1 MKVITVSQL
10 NRYVK
15 SLLEG
20 DQNLASVY
28 IGGEISN
35 FTNHY
40 KSGHLYL
47 SLKDEGALVRAVMF
61 RAYASKLQFRPE
73 NGMKVIVK
81 ARVSLYEKDGSFQIY
96 IEEMQPDGVGALQV
110 AYEQLKKRLSEEGLF
125 DPNRKKPLPKYP
137 GRIGVI
143 TSPTGAAVR
152 DILNVLGRRYPL
164 ATIVFAPVLVQGD
177 GAPPQLIKALTYFN
191 DVKAADVIILG
202 RGGGSIEELWAF
214 NDEGVARAV
223 AASAIPVISA
233 VGHETDFTICDFA
246 ADLRAPTPSAAAELA
261 VPDRAQ
267 LLSRVEQMQGIAR
280 RGLRSTIEA
289 ASHRLAVVRSRRCLS
304 TPLFYV
310 EEQGMRLDYL
320 TRAFVHAA
328 QNSLSES
335 GKRLAAIGGKLDALS
350 PLKVLSRGYSI
361 PYTGEKVIKSIKDVT
376 AGDPLTL
383 RVSDGTVACI
393 VDRVETNDKKKK
405 T

>member
-1 MKVITVSQL
+1 MKVISITQL
-10 NRYVK
+10 NTYVK

-20 DQNLASVY
+20 DKNLASVY

-35 FTNHY
+35 YTNHY
-40 KSGHLYL
+40 KSGHLYM

-61 RAYASKLQFRPE
+61 RGHASKLEFVPE
-73 NGMKVIVK
+73 NGMKVIVR

-110 AYEQLKKRLSEEGLF
+110 AYEQLKKKLAAEGLF
-125 DPNRKKPLPKYP
+125 DEARKRPLPRYP
-137 GRIGVI
+137 SRIGVI

-152 DILNVLGRRYPL
+152 DIFNVLGRRYPL
-164 ATIVFAPVLVQGD
+164 ADIMFVPVLVQGD
-177 GAPPQLIKALTYFN
+177 GAPPQLIRALEHINKA
-191 DVKAADVIILG
+191 ASADVIIIG

-261 VPDRAQ
+261 VPDRTQ
-267 LLSRVEQMQGIAR
+267 LLAGLSRMHGLLLQCV
-280 RGLRSTIEA
+280 RGSFEL
-289 ASHRLAVVRSRRCLS
+289 ASQRLSSVQEKRCLR
-304 TPLFYV
+304 TPLYFV
-310 EEQGMRLDYL
+310 EEQEVRLDYL
-320 TRAFVHAA
+320 VRGMLHAGHQLISA
-328 QNSLSES
+328 SDR
-335 GKRLAAIGGKLDALS
+335 RLAAVSGKLDALS

-361 PYTGEKVIKSIKDVT
+361 SYRDGGKSVVNSVKDVSE
-376 AGDPLTL
+376 GDRITM
-383 RVSDGTVACI
+383 RVSDGDLGCI
-393 VDRVETNDKKKK
+393 VDSISLRNKEV
-405 T
+405 